1 MLYPFEL
8 RAPRAFY
15 GKLGRKA
22 EFAEVVFLYE
32 LAERAASF
40 RKK

>member
-15 GKLGRKA
+15 GKLGRKTQ
-22 EFAEVVFLYE
+22 FAAVVFYKS
-32 LAERAASF
+32 AERAAF
-40 RKK
+40 IKK